1 MKKHLL
7 LFLLLVISFS
17 ASAQFRVG
25 TDAVYLKDGSVIRG
39 TIRFAEPDSTL
50 FIDTNYG
57 CTFVY
62 SKSEVERFELK
73 EQKPFERE
81 KGLKLQSSLAGG
93 WYEPNMEIGIT
104 SDVTIGLMY
113 QVCNWYAVGLDFSWF
128 FLFCPGVI
136 TTPALQL
143 DQRFYFMRKPVSPY
157 LDLKFGSSFSFNM
170 DGEYAS
176 GPTLYEEYYGYKDC
190 GWTGELGVGVSLR
203 NVDLTLCASVLP
215 YKHIKLVE
223 SQQYSMAYVYS
234 YKSGDRC
241 MGFSIRIGYTF
252 PIK

>member
-7 LFLLLVISFS
+7 LFLLLAIGFS

-25 TDAVYLKDGSVIRG
+25 TDVVYLKDGSVIRG

-62 SKSEVERFELK
+62 SKSVVERFEMK

-93 WYEPNMEIGIT
+93 WYVPNLVIGFT
-104 SDVTIGLMY
+104 SDVTIGLKY

-128 FLFCPGVI
+128 FLFYPGI
-136 TTPALQL
+136 INTPALQL
-143 DQRFYFMRKPVSPY
+143 DQRFYFLQKPVSPY
-157 LDLKFGSSFSFNM
+157 LELKFGSSFSFNVN
-170 DGEYAS
+170 GECAS
-176 GPTLYEEYYGYKDC
+176 GPTLYEESYGFKDC

-203 NVDLTLCASVLP
+203 NVDLALCASVLP
-215 YKHIKLVE
+215 YKVLPVGLHHEPVIIFG
-223 SQQYSMAYVYS
+223 YNNYDY
-234 YKSGDRC
+234 DPI